1 MKIRLITALCVLGL
15 AAGCSTFEKR
25 AAEKSAVFDAL
36 PPETQDKLRRGVVE
50 IGHTTDMVYIA
61 LGQPDSRLER
71 TTAEGTEE
79 IWVYSTFVTD
89 YSDTGIV
96 GYRRMLIYDPISK
109 RHHLYYEPVTT
120 TFYQSRFED
129 RIRIT
134 FREGKVAVFEQVRP
148 VPVKHIRKTPAE
160 PVTD

>member
-1 MKIRLITALCVLGL
+1 MKFRLLAALCVLTL

-25 AAEKSAVFDAL
+25 AGEKSAVFDAL
-36 PPETQDKLRRGVVE
+36 APEAQDKLRRGVVE
-50 IGHTTDMVYIA
+50 IGNTTDMVYIA
-61 LGQPDSRLER
+61 LGEPDSRLER

-79 IWVYSTFVTD
+79 VWIYSAFVSD

-96 GYRRMLIYDPISK
+96 GYRRMLIYDPVSK
-109 RHHLYYEPVTT
+109 RHHLYYEPVTA

-134 FREGKVAVFEQVRP
+134 FREGKVAIFEQVRP
-148 VPVKHIRKTPAE
+148 VK
-160 PVTD
+160 